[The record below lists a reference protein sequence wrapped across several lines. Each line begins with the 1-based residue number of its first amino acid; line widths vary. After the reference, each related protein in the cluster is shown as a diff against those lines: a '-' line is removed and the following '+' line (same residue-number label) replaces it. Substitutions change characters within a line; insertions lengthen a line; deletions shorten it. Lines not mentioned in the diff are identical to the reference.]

1 MSAPF
6 TDEGKTPGQVA
17 YEAWSRELESG
28 LEDMWEELSG
38 SYEGAWEAIAN
49 AVLESHSLC
58 HWALRTA
65 VDLARKH
72 ERTRVLEEIRA
83 GKIDINALMA
93 GPDERWEDEK

>member
-17 YEAWSRELESG
+17 YEAWNRELESG

-49 AVLESHSLC
+49 AGLERHSLC

-65 VDLARKH
+65 VGLARKH
-72 ERTRVLEEIRA
+72 ERTKVLEEIRA
-83 GKIDINALMA
+83 GKIDLKALMA
-93 GPDERWEDEK
+93 GPDDRWGDEQ